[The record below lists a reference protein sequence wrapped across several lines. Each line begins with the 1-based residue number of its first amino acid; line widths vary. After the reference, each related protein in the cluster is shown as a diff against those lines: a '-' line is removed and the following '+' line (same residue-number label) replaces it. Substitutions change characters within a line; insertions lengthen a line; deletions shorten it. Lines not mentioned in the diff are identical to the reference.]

1 MGWMNR
7 DDGPPTPA
15 LLLDRS
21 AYERNLGEMRRL
33 LAGSGAVLRPH
44 VKTHK
49 CSRIARRQRREGAIG
64 LSCAVLDEAEA
75 MADSSLSDLL
85 LTSPVVGDDKIRRL
99 RRLAER
105 SRRVLAVVDDPRNI
119 AHLSAA
125 FRRSKNTLGVL
136 VDVDVGLGRTGVAT
150 PAAAASLAEQIRRS
164 PGLEFLGLQAY
175 SGRVQHLAR
184 PGDRRRLAMRILDR
198 VRAVIRAIGAP
209 PRIVSGGGTG
219 SAALDAASGVFTEVQ
234 AGSYIFMDQIY
245 LRNQGVPFGASLR
258 VTATVLSVRP
268 DGSVTV
274 DAGTKHFSRGPLPT
288 LGGSLAGKGRY
299 QFAGDEHGRV
309 FMKPGARTPQLGDRL
324 LFDVP
329 HCDPTVNLYPELHVV
344 DGSRVTETWA
354 IDARRR

>member
-1 MGWMNR
+1 MGWMTRN
-7 DDGPPTPA
+7 DGPPTPA

-21 AYERNLGEMRRL
+21 AYERNLGAMRRL
-33 LAGSGAVLRPH
+33 LAGSGASLRPH

-49 CSRIARRQRREGAIG
+49 CTRIARRQLREGAGG

-75 MADSSLSDLL
+75 MADAGLSDLL

-99 RRLAER
+99 RRLADR
-105 SRRVLAVVDDPRNI
+105 TRRLLAVVDDPQNI
-119 AHLSAA
+119 AQLSAA
-125 FRRSKNTLGVL
+125 FRRSNSPLGVL
-136 VDVDVGLGRTGVAT
+136 VDVDVGLGRTGVTT

-175 SGRVQHLAR
+175 SGRLQHLAR
-184 PGDRRRLAMRILDR
+184 PEDRRRLASRILDR
-198 VRAVIRAIGAP
+198 IRVVIRALGAP

-234 AGSYIFMDQIY
+234 AGSYVFMDQIY
-245 LRNQGVPFGASLR
+245 LRNQGVPFAASLR
-258 VTATVLSVRP
+258 VAATVLSVRP

-274 DAGTKHFSRGPLPT
+274 DAGTKHFSRGPLPA
-288 LGGSLAGKGRY
+288 LGGSLKGKGRY
-299 QFAGDEHGRV
+299 RFAGDEHGRV
-309 FMKPGARTPQLGDRL
+309 FLKRGTRPPKLGERL
-324 LFDVP
+324 LFEVP

-344 DGSRVTETWA
+344 DGGRVTGTWA